1 MNRPFSIARAI
12 VDDFESKHFEIVE
25 GELDRHCEAI
35 RRNDGRWVSIKPKTL
50 SFNTC
55 LTDLDGK
62 EIFTGDTVC
71 KWRDP
76 ANTTVEV
83 VYLPPEG
90 AFYIKREEMG
100 VHYSNRY
107 PDPTETRIDRTDIIY
122 QRLTQRVADC
132 YAIVAHTQ
140 DDAIPPID
148 EYDELFDPPPSTVEG
163 SDA

>member
-1 MNRPFSIARAI
+1 MRPFTIARAI
-12 VDDFESKHFEIVE
+12 TRFGEEQLVE
-25 GELDRHCEAI
+25 GGLDPNGEVLRDHA
-35 RRNDGRWVSIKPKTL
+35 NADRWVSIKPDTL
-50 SFNTC
+50 TFNTC

-62 EIFTGDTVC
+62 EIFTGDTLC
-71 KWRDP
+71 KYNEP
-76 ANTTVEV
+76 YTPVEV
-83 VYLPPEG
+83 VYLPSEG

-132 YAIVAHTQ
+132 YAIVAHKQ

-148 EYDELFDPPPSTVEG
+148 EYDELFDPPPPTVEG
-163 SDA
+163 SDV

>member
-1 MNRPFSIARAI
+1 MNRPFSIARGTYLYGT
-12 VDDFESKHFEIVE
+12 ELME
-25 GELDRHCEAI
+25 GEPSMSVNGKYAWI
-35 RRNDGRWVSIKPKTL
+35 DGQLVDQESLT
-50 SFNTC
+50 FNTC
-55 LTDLDGK
+55 LTDLNGK
-62 EIFTGDTVC
+62 EIFTGDTLR
-71 KWRDP
+71 KYNEP
-76 ANTTVEV
+76 YTTVEV

-132 YAIVAHTQ
+132 YVIVAHMQ

-148 EYDELFDPPPSTVEG
+148 EYDELFDPPPTTVEG
-163 SDA
+163 ADV

>member
-1 MNRPFSIARAI
+1 MNRPFSIARGTYLYGT
-12 VDDFESKHFEIVE
+12 ELME
-25 GELDRHCEAI
+25 GEPSMSVNGKYAWI
-35 RRNDGRWVSIKPKTL
+35 DGQLVDQKSLT
-50 SFNTC
+50 FNTC

-62 EIFTGDTVC
+62 EIFTGDTLR
-71 KWRDP
+71 KYNEP
-76 ANTTVEV
+76 HITVEV
-83 VYLPPEG
+83 DYLVEEG
-90 AFYIKREEMG
+90 SFFIKREESG

-132 YAIVAHTQ
+132 YRIIAHKQ

-148 EYDELFDPPPSTVEG
+148 EYDELFDPPPPTVEG